1 MIAVVVSGLGFVLLP
16 STALAASSPAI
27 TISSGVPA
35 TVLYGGKAAVSMTA
49 ANPAGQPPG
58 YNLSFRDVLPAGISY
73 VAGSSSVDGQDIEPQ
88 VIANAP
94 AAGQTTLIWSNVSDL
109 SASSSNAVA
118 YSVSNSAGSYAIGAT
133 YTESQSAYVNS
144 NPRYVPQF
152 DALGNP
158 VATSYTGS
166 AATSGTTTVSGID
179 VSMSDS
185 AGAKLLRGAHTHQT
199 VYTVTVANNTVN
211 PTTSAVV
218 DTYLPAG
225 LEFLGCG
232 GVDNTTSAA
241 TNPGSTE
248 EWPGS
253 GPLSGH
259 TTAPASCST
268 PTVVQT
274 ATMTPGGLPTGVYTH
289 VQYSP
294 GTIAAGQS
302 VELRFVA
309 AVPIRQNTNT
319 WTGVKPSDASDG
331 QTANLDNNSGP
342 ETYDG
347 QTLPVYSSF
356 SGLFNGVTAV
366 SASSTLTVTAKDDT
380 ITKTVSTPN
389 IAIGDTDVWTLA
401 IAVGEYRYVE
411 NLQVAD
417 AMPNGTCPLDSTNHT
432 SSPDCAPNGQ
442 LPSSP
447 YKTIAQAANG
457 AWSETWDETT
467 DPALAQMLPD
477 STTTITIPVAVMHH
491 YQTNGAD
498 TTPVLAGDSWTGSV
512 GLTSSDYVRCGGA
525 AANANCP
532 QGAVK
537 IAHDMTDDTSITDGS
552 SASQTAGQPLVAKT
566 IDDRASLPVN
576 CLTDNYVS
584 TAPVYSVGD
593 TVCYKLHID
602 FPTGVYTGSPV
613 ITDFLP
619 PGSTYNT
626 NSWQTTGL
634 DTAVVK
640 SVDATTN
647 PGVLSVTLGDSNGNV
662 APGQTLDA
670 VYSVTL
676 NTPTAAGQSAL
687 TGNLMKF
694 ANVNTVGTT
703 FGGESFPQRAAAN
716 LTFSK
721 ALLSLTEGID
731 QINGLPSGGNP
742 ANTDN
747 LQVSGGNQ
755 VTVRVDVT
763 NSGGDDA
770 DNTEVWE
777 DLPAQLT
784 CSSVGTIS
792 DGGACNAASTNT
804 VRWTGIT
811 VPAGQT
817 KTLTYT
823 YTVAAG
829 SFANQTFPSHAGVRD
844 YQSATDS
851 GGTFLNIPSPNI
863 DPNVATTLGTPNTA
877 QADDTTDVFLGTPTL
892 GLAHTTSVNE
902 TGNVTANQATIGERT
917 DYTATITIP
926 AGVTQGS
933 TSSFSASIGTQQ
945 SYVPSSAAATLNGGL
960 LPGGSTLT
968 ANGSTVVVSL
978 PSGYTSSTVST
989 VAVTWSATLNDIVA
1003 NKRSSTLAQASAF
1016 AYDAGAAGTVTNANA
1031 SASTTTIVEPTLTA
1045 SLSSNA
1051 VGKVAAG
1058 QAITYTAKL
1067 SDPTGTN
1074 VSSADHSIAVVTV
1087 PVGETPVN
1095 GSGNP
1100 VADGGTVAG
1109 GGAGVWAASART
1121 VTFPAVSQILP
1132 AGSASLAYN
1141 VTVDNA
1147 QASSTTLTTNLTGTT
1162 TSLLNAPTAP
1172 GTARTS
1178 TSAAALSPPVT
1189 GYKATATANVVTL
1202 VDATVTK
1209 TVSAPTATIG
1219 DPETYTV
1226 LVTIPAGVDLYDALV
1241 RDTLHDGISYDG
1253 LVSASCTSGCG
1264 GSPIPI
1270 SEIPHSSNSDGTT
1283 TLGFWLGEVASAT
1296 SARVLT
1302 IVYDAHVLNTYHTAV
1317 KVLAGQTLN
1326 NAAEVDDNQSQTLST
1341 SAPATIP
1348 ATTAYSYRSPAAVAV
1363 ITVVE
1368 PSITLAKAVSDPSTT
1383 APYAQPGDQLT
1394 YTLTVT
1400 NAGTSTAYDVP
1411 ATDTPAA
1418 HIVGLVAQTGASD
1431 VTQAWTPGTPT
1442 MDWYIPSIAAGQ
1454 SVTLT
1459 YTATLAPS
1467 ASLHN
1472 GEVDANSASVT
1483 GYFGESD
1490 AVRTGSGAFPYRTY
1504 ASVGPKSASITV
1516 ALPQLS
1522 VSNTTGTTGFPKTAN
1537 AEVDQPFGWR
1547 PTISNTSPAAN
1558 ADDAGLTY
1566 QLPANWTYIAGSAGS
1581 FGDPTITNNAGGELL
1596 TWANVG
1602 NIGPSG
1608 TLVIPFTA
1616 QPTVAAE
1623 QNPGSGPSNLNT
1635 ASESATAAD
1644 QGGASGSADGAY
1656 AAGAAGSVANADLL
1670 VPALSVT
1677 KTPKNGTFTAGS
1689 PGAWS
1694 IQVAN
1699 GGTGTARNVAVSDDI
1714 PAGDAF
1720 SSGAA
1725 TASPSTGFS
1734 QTTYDSSGPTTNVT
1748 WTIASIAPGA
1758 SVTITVPTT
1767 VASNLASGA
1776 TMTNTAQAQSTEEPT
1791 PVSDT
1796 GNVTIAASADVAVTN
1811 SAAPSPATAGGDLE
1825 YTINVTNNGPS
1836 DAQGV
1841 TLSDPLPAS
1850 AAFVAFD
1857 SGGSSC
1863 SQSGGSINCSFGTL
1877 AAGASQLVKV
1887 HVTLASNAPAS
1898 VSDTA
1903 SVATTTTDPNSA
1915 NNAATATLAVGR
1927 AADVSLTDSPS
1938 PASVVQGQDVS
1949 LTLTA
1954 ADGGPSDAASTVI
1967 TDVLPGGLSFVSAS
1981 AGCTNTSGTVSCAV
1995 GTLGD
2000 GADAVYTVV
2009 VEATQVG
2016 SFDDAASVSSGAV
2029 DPDMSNNT
2037 ASAGVT
2043 VGPAV
2048 DLAINDTGPATVAP
2062 GGDASYALT
2071 VVNHGPSAGTGVSFS
2086 DVLPTGETFESITTP
2101 AGWVCDAPSVGQNGL
2116 VGCSFSGSYGDG
2128 VSTGFVLGVKVG
2140 FGLADQ
2146 TVADSASVSGNES
2159 DPDLS
2164 NNSASASTTVG
2175 PAADV
2180 SLTDSASPAPVVQGA
2195 TVTYTLVAAN
2205 AGPDNATGVV
2215 VSDTLPA
2222 GVSFSSASAGCVN
2235 SAGTV
2240 TCSLSSVADGASQ
2253 TATIVVTAVAVGDQV
2268 DAAGVSADQPD
2279 PDTSNNSA
2287 SAGVTVGPA
2296 VDLAIADAGPATIA
2310 AGGSAS
2316 YAWTV
2321 TNHGPSDGT
2330 GVSVT
2335 DVLPTGET
2343 FESITTPAGW
2353 SCTSPAV
2360 GANGSVTCSHAA
2372 GYPDG
2377 ASDSFDLSVGV
2388 GFGLAD
2394 QTVVDAPSVSGN
2406 ESDPDL
2412 SNNSASASTTV
2423 GPAAD
2428 LSLTDSPS
2436 PTSVVRGAQVTY
2448 TLVASNAG
2456 PDNATGVVVTEV
2468 LPSGLS
2474 FVSASPGCVNSAG
2487 TVTCSLGSIADGSS
2501 QTATVVVKAEADGDQ
2516 IDSASVSAD
2525 QPDPDISN
2533 NSAGGAL
2540 TVGPAVDL
2548 AIADTGP
2555 ATIAAGGSAS
2565 YTWTVTNDGPDD
2577 GTGVSVSDV
2586 LPPGL
2591 RFVSAVPDQGN
2602 CSDIGQTV
2610 SCSLGSLTNGSS
2622 ATVRVVASASF
2633 SSAGQTLVDAVSVS
2647 GNENDPNQAN
2657 NDTSAST
2664 IVGPAADVSI
2674 TAAADD
2680 ANPAQQ
2686 QDITYTLSYANQG
2699 PSTAHNVI
2707 VIDTLPAGTTFKSVD
2722 DADCV
2727 ASGGVVTC
2735 HEGTIASGA
2744 SGHIRLVASA
2754 DQLGALHDAATVS
2767 ADEPDP
2773 DSSNNSA
2780 SADVTVGPTADL
2792 TLTKTTSTPDVA
2804 ADGIIIYSLAVHNAG
2819 PSAAG
2824 DVVFTDPLP
2833 SGESLVD
2840 ATVPGGSCAEISST
2854 VTCTIA
2860 QVDVGDLVAATLDV
2874 RAGVALANSTVIN
2887 TATVAADEVDTNP
2900 PASQTSSVPVKVG
2913 PATDRPVVEFPPS
2926 SPPVPGG
2933 CPRPTGRIIGQTLGR
2948 FTLMMSRAQA
2958 RERLPRFNVTEN
2970 NFDNFCLA
2978 GGWGIRT
2985 GYPSAELLRS
2995 FSGAMRAA
3003 VRGRVV
3009 LVLTAN
3015 PYYVL
3020 RGIRP
3025 GATRDAAISALDGA
3039 ALFHVGLNYWYMA
3052 PDGSSTA
3059 IVKIR
3064 NGTVQ
3069 EIGIADRKLTAN
3081 RKSRVTFIN
3090 SFS

>member
-1 MIAVVVSGLGFVLLP
+1 VPIQEPDACDAFGIRLPRLRLGRLIREEAPLFSSVRTARYLSRFAPRRGILVIAALVSGLAFAWLP

-27 TISSGVPA
+27 TIASGVPA
-35 TVLYGGKAAVSMTA
+35 TVLYGGQASVSMTA

-58 YNLSFRDVLPAGISY
+58 YNLSFRDVLPAGVSY
-73 VAGSSSVDGQDIEPQ
+73 AAGSSRIDGQDIEPQ

-109 SASSSNAVA
+109 SASSSNT
-118 YSVSNSAGSYAIGAT
+118 VSYRVSPSSGSYAIASN

-144 NPRYVPQF
+144 NARYVPQF

-158 VATSYTGS
+158 VADATSYTGS
-166 AATSGTTTVSGID
+166 AATSGTTTVTGIS

-232 GVDNTTSAA
+232 AVDNTTSAA
-241 TNPGSTE
+241 TNPGSTQ

-253 GPLSGH
+253 GALSGH
-259 TTAPASCST
+259 TAAPASCAT

-274 ATMTPGGLPTGVYTH
+274 ATMTPGGLPSGVYTH

-294 GTIAAGQS
+294 GTIPAGQS
-302 VELRFVA
+302 IALRFVA
-309 AVPIRQNTNT
+309 AVPIRQNTST

-342 ETYDG
+342 ETSDG

-356 SGLFNGVTAV
+356 TGLFNGVTAV

-380 ITKTVSTPN
+380 ITKTVDTPN

-401 IAVGEYRYVE
+401 IAVGEYRYVQ

-447 YKTIAQAANG
+447 YTTIAQAANG
-457 AWSETWDETT
+457 TWSETWDQTT

-477 STTTITIPVAVMHH
+477 STTTITIPVKVMHH

-512 GLTSSDYVRCGGA
+512 VLTSSDYVRCGGA
-525 AANANCP
+525 SANAACP
-532 QGAVK
+532 GGAIK
-537 IAHDMTDDTSITDGS
+537 IAHDMADNTTITDSS
-552 SASQTAGQPLVAKT
+552 SASQTAGQPVVGKT
-566 IDDRASLPVN
+566 IDDHTSVPVN

-593 TVCYKLHID
+593 VVCYKLHID
-602 FPTGVYTGSPV
+602 FPAGAYTGSPV

-619 PGSTYNT
+619 PGSAYNT

-634 DTAVVK
+634 NTTVVK

-647 PGVLSVTLGDSNGNV
+647 AGVLSVTLGDANGNV
-662 APGQTLDA
+662 APDQTLDA

-676 NTPTAAGQSAL
+676 NTPTAAGQSGL

-703 FGGESFPQRAAAN
+703 FGGQSFPQRAAVN

-721 ALLSLTEGID
+721 ALLSLSEGID

-747 LQVSGGNQ
+747 LQVAGGDQ

-770 DNTEVWE
+770 DGTEVWE

-792 DGGACNAASTNT
+792 DAGACNAASTNT

-851 GGTFLNIPSPNI
+851 GTNFVNIPTANI

-877 QADDTTDVFLGTPTL
+877 QADDITDVFLGTPTL
-892 GLAHTTSVNE
+892 GLVDTTSVNE
-902 TGNVTANQATIGERT
+902 AGNATANQATIGERT
-917 DYTATITIP
+917 DYTATLTIP

-945 SYVPSSAAATLNGGL
+945 SYVPSSAAATMNGGL
-960 LPGGSTLT
+960 LPGGATLT

-978 PSGYTSSTVST
+978 PSGYSSSTVST
-989 VAVTWSATLNDIVA
+989 VLVTWSATLNDIVA
-1003 NKRSSTLAQASAF
+1003 NKRSSTLAQASTF
-1016 AYDAGAAGTVTNANA
+1016 AYDAGAAGTVANANA

-1045 SLSSNA
+1045 SLTSTA
-1051 VGKVAAG
+1051 VGKVAPG

-1067 SDPTGTN
+1067 SDPTGIN

-1109 GGAGVWAASART
+1109 GGAGVWAATPRT

-1132 AGSASLAYN
+1132 VGSASLAYN
-1141 VTVDNA
+1141 VTVDNPLP
-1147 QASSTTLTTNLTGTT
+1147 SSTSLTTNLTGTT
-1162 TSLLNAPTAP
+1162 TSLLNAATAP
-1172 GTARTS
+1172 GTARTAV
-1178 TSAAALSPPVT
+1178 TAAALLPPVT
-1189 GYKATATANVVTL
+1189 GYTATATANVVKL

-1226 LVTIPAGVDLYDALV
+1226 LVTIPAGVNLYDALV

-1264 GSPIPI
+1264 GAPIPI

-1283 TLGFWLGEVASAT
+1283 TLGFWLGEVPSAT

-1341 SAPATIP
+1341 TAPATIP
-1348 ATTAYSYRSPAAVAV
+1348 ATSAYTYRSSPAAVAA

-1383 APYAQPGDQLT
+1383 APYAQPVDQLT

-1411 ATDTPAA
+1411 VTDTPAA
-1418 HIVGLVAQTGASD
+1418 HIVGLVAQTGASY
-1431 VTQAWTPGTPT
+1431 VTQAWTAGTPT
-1442 MDWYIPSIAAGQ
+1442 MAWYIPSIPAGQ

-1459 YTATLAPS
+1459 YTATLAAS

-1472 GEVDANSASVT
+1472 GEVDANSSSVT
-1483 GYFGESD
+1483 GYYGESD

-1504 ASVGPKSASITV
+1504 ASVGPKSASVTV

-1522 VSNTTGTTGFPKTAN
+1522 VSNTTGASGFPKTAN

-1547 PTISNTSPAAN
+1547 PTVSNTSPAAT
-1558 ADDAGLTY
+1558 ADNAGLTY

-1581 FGDPTITNNAGGELL
+1581 FGDPAITNNAGGQLL
-1596 TWANVG
+1596 TWTNLG
-1602 NIGPSG
+1602 NIAPGG
-1608 TLVIPFTA
+1608 TVTIPFTA
-1616 QPTVAAE
+1616 QPTVAAA

-1635 ASESATAAD
+1635 ASESDTAND
-1644 QGGASGSADGAY
+1644 KSGAAASADGAY
-1656 AAGAAGSVANADLL
+1656 AAGPNTANADLL

-1689 PGAWS
+1689 PGAWT
-1694 IQVAN
+1694 IKVAN
-1699 GGTGTARNVAVSDDI
+1699 AGTGTARNVTVSDDT

-1725 TASPSTGFS
+1725 AASPSTGFS
-1734 QTTYDSSGPTTNVT
+1734 QTGYDSSGPTTHVT
-1748 WTIASIAPGA
+1748 WTIASIAAGA
-1758 SVTITVPTT
+1758 NVTITVPTT
-1767 VASNLASGA
+1767 VASNLASAA
-1776 TMTNTAQAQSTEEPT
+1776 TLTNTAQAQSTEEPT
-1791 PVSDT
+1791 PVPDT
-1796 GNVTIAASADVAVTN
+1796 GNVTIATSADVAVTN
-1811 SAAPSPATAGGDLE
+1811 SVVPSPATAGGDLE

-1841 TLSDPLPAS
+1841 TLSDPLPPS

-1863 SQSGGSINCSFGTL
+1863 SQAAGSISCSFGTL
-1877 AAGASQLVKV
+1877 AAGANQQVKV
-1887 HVTLASNAPAS
+1887 HVKLASNAPAS

-1903 SVATTTTDPNSA
+1903 TVVSTTHDPSSA
-1915 NNAATATLAVGR
+1915 NNTATAVVAVGR
-1927 AADVSLTDSPS
+1927 TADLSLTDSAS

-1949 LTLTA
+1949 FTLTA
-1954 ADGGPSDAASTVI
+1954 ADGGPSDAPNTVI
-1967 TDVLPGGLSFVSAS
+1967 TDVLPDGLSFVSAS
-1981 AGCTNTSGTVSCAV
+1981 AGCTNSSGTVTCVAGSLA
-1995 GTLGD
+1995 D
-2000 GADAVYTVV
+2000 GADAAYTVV
-2009 VEATQVG
+2009 VEARQVG
-2016 SFDDAASVSSGAV
+2016 SLVDAASVTSGAV
-2029 DPDMSNNT
+2029 DPNTSNN
-2037 ASAGVT
+2037 SADGALT

-2048 DLAINDTGPATVAP
+2048 DLAIG
-2062 GGDASYALT
+2062 
-2071 VVNHGPSAGTGVSFS
+2071 
-2086 DVLPTGETFESITTP
+2086 
-2101 AGWVCDAPSVGQNGL
+2101 
-2116 VGCSFSGSYGDG
+2116 
-2128 VSTGFVLGVKVG
+2128 
-2140 FGLADQ
+2140 
-2146 TVADSASVSGNES
+2146 
-2159 DPDLS
+2159 
-2164 NNSASASTTVG
+2164 
-2175 PAADV
+2175 
-2180 SLTDSASPAPVVQGA
+2180 
-2195 TVTYTLVAAN
+2195 
-2205 AGPDNATGVV
+2205 
-2215 VSDTLPA
+2215 
-2222 GVSFSSASAGCVN
+2222 
-2235 SAGTV
+2235 
-2240 TCSLSSVADGASQ
+2240 
-2253 TATIVVTAVAVGDQV
+2253 
-2268 DAAGVSADQPD
+2268 
-2279 PDTSNNSA
+2279 
-2287 SAGVTVGPA
+2287 
-2296 VDLAIADAGPATIA
+2296 DAGPATVA

-2321 TNHGPSDGT
+2321 SNDGPSDGT
-2330 GVSVT
+2330 GVSVS
-2335 DVLPTGET
+2335 DVLAAGET
-2343 FESITTPAGW
+2343 FESVTTPAGW

-2360 GANGSVTCSHAA
+2360 GANGTVTCSHA
-2372 GYPDG
+2372 GVYPDG
-2377 ASDSFDLSVGV
+2377 ASDVFDLSVNV

-2394 QTVVDAPSVSGN
+2394 QTVLDAPSVSGD
-2406 ESDPDL
+2406 ETDPDL
-2412 SNNSASASTTV
+2412 SNNTPSVSTAV

-2436 PTSVVRGAQVTY
+2436 PTSVVRDAQVTY

-2456 PDNATGVVVTEV
+2456 PDNATGVVVTDV

-2474 FVSASPGCVNSAG
+2474 FVSASSGCVNSLG
-2487 TVTCSLGSIADGSS
+2487 VVTCSLGSIADGFS
-2501 QTATVVVKAEADGDQ
+2501 QTATVVVRAEADGHQ
-2516 IDSASVSAD
+2516 VDSASVSAD
-2525 QPDPDISN
+2525 QPDPDMSN

-2548 AIADTGP
+2548 NMADTGS
-2555 ATIAAGGSAS
+2555 ATVAAGGSAS

-2577 GTGVSVSDV
+2577 GTGVSVSDL
-2586 LPPGL
+2586 LPAGL
-2591 RFVSAVPDQGN
+2591 SFVSAVPDQGN
-2602 CSDIGQTV
+2602 CSDVGQAI
-2610 SCSLGSLTNGSS
+2610 SCSLGSLADGSS
-2622 ATVRVVASASF
+2622 ATVTVVASASF
-2633 SSAGQTLVDAVSVS
+2633 ASAGQTLVDAVSVS
-2647 GNENDPNQAN
+2647 GHENDPNEAN
-2657 NDTSAST
+2657 NDSSAST

-2674 TAAADD
+2674 TDTADD

-2686 QDITYTLSYANQG
+2686 QDITYTLSYANHG
-2699 PSTAHNVI
+2699 PSSARNVI
-2707 VIDTLPAGTTFKSVD
+2707 VVDTLPTGTTFKSVD
-2722 DADCV
+2722 DAACV

-2744 SGHIRLVASA
+2744 SGDIRLVASA
-2754 DQLGALHDAATVS
+2754 DQLGVLHDAATVS
-2767 ADEPDP
+2767 SDEPDP

-2780 SADVTVGPTADL
+2780 SADVTDGPTADL
-2792 TLTKTTSTPDVA
+2792 TLSKTTSTPDVA
-2804 ADGIIIYSLAVHNAG
+2804 GDGVITYRLAVHNAG

-2824 DVVFTDPLP
+2824 DVVLTDPLP
-2833 SGESLVD
+2833 SGETLVD
-2840 ATVPGGSCAEISST
+2840 ATVPDGSCAEILST

-2860 QVDVGDLVAATLDV
+2860 QVDVGDLVAATLHV

-2900 PASQTSSVPVKVG
+2900 PASQTSSVPVNVG
-2913 PATDRPVVEFPPS
+2913 PATDVPVVEPPPAS
-2926 SPPVPGG
+2926 APVPGG
-2933 CPRPTGRIIGQTLGR
+2933 CPRPTGRIVGRTLGR
-2948 FTLMMSRAQA
+2948 FTLMMSRAQG

-2985 GYPSAELLRS
+2985 GYPSALLLRS
-2995 FSGAMRAA
+2995 YSAAVRAA

-3009 LVLTAN
+3009 LALTAN

-3025 GATRDAAISALDGA
+3025 GATRHAAIRALDGA
-3039 ALFHVGLNYWYMA
+3039 ALFHVGLNYWYLA
-3052 PDGSSTA
+3052 PNGSSTA
-3059 IVKIR
+3059 IVKVR
-3064 NGTVQ
+3064 NGRVQ
-3069 EIGIADRKLTAN
+3069 EIGIADRKLTKN

-3090 SFS
+3090 SFI

>member
-1 MIAVVVSGLGFVLLP
+1 MPIRKPDACDAFGIRLPRLRLGRLIREEAPLLSSVRTARYLSRFAARRGVLAIAALVSGLGFVSLP
-16 STALAASSPAI
+16 SIALAASSPAI

-35 TVLYGGKAAVSMTA
+35 TVLYGGQATVSMTA
-49 ANPAGQPPG
+49 ANPAGQSPG
-58 YNLSFRDVLPAGISY
+58 YNLTFRDVLPAGVSY
-73 VAGSSSVDGQDIEPQ
+73 VSGSSSIDGQDIEPQ

-109 SASSSNAVA
+109 SAGSSNAVA
-118 YSVSNSAGSYAIGAT
+118 YSVSPSTGSYAIAST

-158 VATSYTGS
+158 VAGATSYTGS
-166 AATSGTTTVSGID
+166 AAASGTTTVTGID

-232 GVDNTTSAA
+232 GVDNTTSAP
-241 TNPGSTE
+241 TNPGSTQ

-268 PTVVQT
+268 PAVVQT
-274 ATMTPGGLPTGVYTH
+274 ATMTPGGLPSGVYTH

-302 VELRFVA
+302 IELRFVA

-319 WTGVKPSDASDG
+319 WTGAKPSDASDG
-331 QTANLDNNSGP
+331 QTANLDNNSGA

-366 SASSTLTVTAKDDT
+366 AASSTLTVTAKDDK

-447 YKTIAQAANG
+447 YKTIVQSATG
-457 AWSETWDETT
+457 TWSETWDETT

-477 STTTITIPVAVMHH
+477 STTTITIPVQVMHH

-525 AANANCP
+525 SSNAACP
-532 QGAVK
+532 SGATK
-537 IAHDMTDDTSITDGS
+537 IAHDMADDTTITDSS
-552 SASQTAGQPLVAKT
+552 SASQTAGQPAITKT

-584 TAPVYSVGD
+584 TAPAYSVGD
-593 TVCYKLHID
+593 VVCYKLHID
-602 FPTGVYTGSPV
+602 FPAGAYTGAAV

-626 NSWQTTGL
+626 SSWQTTGL

-647 PGVLSVTLGDSNGNV
+647 AGVLSVTLGDANGNV

-676 NTPTAAGQSAL
+676 NTPSAAGQSAL
-687 TGNLMKF
+687 AGNLMKF
-694 ANVNTVGTT
+694 ANVNTVGQT
-703 FGGESFPQRAAAN
+703 FGGQSFPLRAAAN

-721 ALLSLTEGID
+721 ALLTVTEGID
-731 QINGLPSGGNP
+731 RINGLPSGGNP

-747 LQVSGGNQ
+747 LQVAGGNQ

-877 QADDTTDVFLGTPTL
+877 QADDTTDVFLATPTL

-902 TGNVTANQATIGERT
+902 TGNAAGNQATIGERT
-917 DYTATITIP
+917 DYTATLTIP

-978 PSGYTSSTVST
+978 PSGYSSSTVST
-989 VAVTWSATLNDIVA
+989 VLVTWSATLNDIVA
-1003 NKRSSTLAQASAF
+1003 NKRSATLAQASAF

-1031 SASTTTIVEPTLTA
+1031 SASATTIVEPTLTA
-1045 SLSSNA
+1045 SLTSTA
-1051 VGKVAAG
+1051 GAARVAPG

-1095 GSGNP
+1095 GSGTP

-1132 AGSASLAYN
+1132 AAAGVGTSLAYN
-1141 VTVDNA
+1141 VTVDTPL
-1147 QASSTTLTTNLTGTT
+1147 ASSTTLTTNLTATT
-1162 TSLLNAPTAP
+1162 TSLLNAATAP
-1172 GTARTS
+1172 GTARTAV
-1178 TSAAALSPPVT
+1178 TAAALSPPVT

-1219 DPETYTV
+1219 DPEAYTV
-1226 LVTIPAGVDLYDALV
+1226 LVTIPAGVNLYDALV

-1283 TLGFWLGEVASAT
+1283 TLGFWLGEVPSAT

-1317 KVLAGQTLN
+1317 KVLAGQPLN

-1411 ATDTPAA
+1411 VTDTPNA
-1418 HIVGLVAQTGASD
+1418 HIVGLVAQTGAGY
-1431 VTQAWTPGTPT
+1431 VTQAWTAGTPT
-1442 MDWYIPSIAAGQ
+1442 MDWYIPSILAGQ
-1454 SVTLT
+1454 NVTLT
-1459 YTATLAPS
+1459 YTATLAAS
-1467 ASLHN
+1467 ASLHD

-1504 ASVGPKSASITV
+1504 AGVGPEAASVTV
-1516 ALPQLS
+1516 ALPQLT
-1522 VSNTTGTTGFPKTAN
+1522 VSNTTGATGFPKTAN

-1547 PTISNTSPAAN
+1547 PTVSNASPAAT
-1558 ADDAGLTY
+1558 ADNVGFAD

-1596 TWANVG
+1596 TWANIG
-1602 NIGPSG
+1602 NIAPGG
-1608 TLVIPFTA
+1608 TLIIPFTA

-1670 VPALSVT
+1670 VPALSLT

-1689 PGAWS
+1689 PAAWS
-1694 IQVAN
+1694 VKVAN
-1699 GGTGTARNVAVSDDI
+1699 GGTGTARNVTVSDDI

-1734 QTTYDSSGPTTNVT
+1734 QTAYDNSGPTTNVT
-1748 WTIASIAPGA
+1748 WTIASIAAGA
-1758 SVTITVPTT
+1758 SATITVPTT
-1767 VASNLASGA
+1767 VASNLASGS

-1796 GNVTIAASADVAVTN
+1796 GNVTIATSADVGVTN
-1811 SAAPSPATAGGDLE
+1811 AAAPSPATAGGDLE

-1863 SQSGGSINCSFGTL
+1863 TQSAGSISCSFGTL

-1887 HVTLASNAPAS
+1887 HVTLGSNTPAS

-1903 SVATTTTDPNSA
+1903 TVATSTTDPDVADST
-1915 NNAATATLAVGR
+1915 ATATVLVGR
-1927 AADVSLTDSPS
+1927 TADLSLTDTASPTS
-1938 PASVVQGQDVS
+1938 AVQGQDAS

-1954 ADGGPSDAASTVI
+1954 HNGGPSDAPNTVI
-1967 TDVLPGGLSFVSAS
+1967 TDVLPDGLSFVSAS
-1981 AGCTNTSGTVSCAV
+1981 AGCANSSGTVTCVAGSLA
-1995 GTLGD
+1995 G
-2000 GADAVYTVV
+2000 GADADYTVV
-2009 VEATQVG
+2009 VEALQVG
-2016 SFDDAASVSSGAV
+2016 NQV
-2029 DPDMSNNT
+2029 NT
-2037 ASAGVT
+2037 ASVT
-2043 VGPAV
+2043 
-2048 DLAINDTGPATVAP
+2048 
-2062 GGDASYALT
+2062 
-2071 VVNHGPSAGTGVSFS
+2071 
-2086 DVLPTGETFESITTP
+2086 
-2101 AGWVCDAPSVGQNGL
+2101 
-2116 VGCSFSGSYGDG
+2116 SG
-2128 VSTGFVLGVKVG
+2128 
-2140 FGLADQ
+2140 
-2146 TVADSASVSGNES
+2146 
-2159 DPDLS
+2159 
-2164 NNSASASTTVG
+2164 
-2175 PAADV
+2175 AA
-2180 SLTDSASPAPVVQGA
+2180 
-2195 TVTYTLVAAN
+2195 
-2205 AGPDNATGVV
+2205 
-2215 VSDTLPA
+2215 
-2222 GVSFSSASAGCVN
+2222 
-2235 SAGTV
+2235 
-2240 TCSLSSVADGASQ
+2240 
-2253 TATIVVTAVAVGDQV
+2253 
-2268 DAAGVSADQPD
+2268 D

-2287 SAGVTVGPA
+2287 DSGVTVDPA
-2296 VDLAIADAGPATIA
+2296 VDLAMADTGPATVA

-2321 TNHGPSDGT
+2321 TNDGPSDGT
-2330 GVSVT
+2330 GVSVS
-2335 DVLPTGET
+2335 DVLAAGET
-2343 FESITTPAGW
+2343 FESVTTPAGW

-2360 GANGSVTCSHAA
+2360 GVNGTVTCSHAD

-2377 ASDSFDLSVGV
+2377 ASDVFELRVNA

-2394 QTVVDAPSVSGN
+2394 QTVVDAPSVSGH

-2412 SNNSASASTTV
+2412 SNNTASVSTAV
-2423 GPAAD
+2423 GSAAD

-2436 PTSVVRGAQVTY
+2436 PTSVVRGAEVTY
-2448 TLVASNAG
+2448 TLVAADAG
-2456 PDNATGVVVTEV
+2456 PDNATGVVVTEM
-2468 LPSGLS
+2468 LPAGLS
-2474 FVSASPGCVNSAG
+2474 FVSASPGCVNSSG
-2487 TVTCSLGSIADGSS
+2487 VVTCSLGSIADGSS
-2501 QTATVVVKAEADGDQ
+2501 QTATIVVRAVADGDQ
-2516 IDSASVSAD
+2516 VDSASVSAD

-2540 TVGPAVDL
+2540 MVGPAVDL

-2555 ATIAAGGSAS
+2555 ATVAAGGSAS

-2591 RFVSAVPDQGN
+2591 SFVSAVPDQGN
-2602 CSDIGQTV
+2602 CSDIGQAV
-2610 SCSLGSLTNGSS
+2610 SCSLGSLTDGSS
-2622 ATVRVVASASF
+2622 ATVTVVASASF
-2633 SSAGQTLVDAVSVS
+2633 SSAGQTVVDAVSVS
-2647 GNENDPNQAN
+2647 GSENDPNQAN
-2657 NDTSAST
+2657 NDSSVSST
-2664 IVGPAADVSI
+2664 VGPGADMSI
-2674 TAAADD
+2674 TDTADD

-2686 QDITYTLSYANQG
+2686 QDITYTLSYANHG
-2699 PSTAHNVI
+2699 PSTAHNAI

-2727 ASGGVVTC
+2727 ASSGVVTC

-2744 SGHIRLVASA
+2744 SGDIRLVASA
-2754 DQLGALHDAATVS
+2754 DQLGVLHDAATVS

-2780 SADVTVGPTADL
+2780 SADVTDGPTADL

-2804 ADGIIIYSLAVHNAG
+2804 DDGVITYSLAVHNAG

-2824 DVVFTDPLP
+2824 DVVLTDPLP

-2840 ATVPGGSCAEISST
+2840 ATMPGGSCAEILST

-2860 QVDVGDLVAATLDV
+2860 QVDVGGLVAATLDV

-2900 PASQTSSVPVKVG
+2900 SASQTSSVPVNVG
-2913 PATDRPVVEFPPS
+2913 PATDLPVVQPPPPPAS
-2926 SPPVPGG
+2926 TPVPGG
-2933 CPRPTGRIIGQTLGR
+2933 CPRPTGRIVGQTLGR

-2958 RERLPRFNVTEN
+2958 RKRLPRFNVTEN

-2985 GYPSAELLRS
+2985 GYASAELLRT
-2995 FSGAMRAA
+2995 FPGAVRAA

-3009 LVLTAN
+3009 LALTAN

-3025 GATRDAAISALDGA
+3025 GATRHAAISALDGA

-3052 PDGSSTA
+3052 PNGSSTA
-3059 IVKIR
+3059 IVKVR

-3069 EIGIADRKLTAN
+3069 EIGIADLKLTAN

-3090 SFS
+3090 SFA